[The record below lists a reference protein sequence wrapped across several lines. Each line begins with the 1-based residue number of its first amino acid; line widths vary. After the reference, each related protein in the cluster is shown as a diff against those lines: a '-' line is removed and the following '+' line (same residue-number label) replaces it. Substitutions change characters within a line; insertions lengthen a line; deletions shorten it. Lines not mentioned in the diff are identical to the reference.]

1 MPKNSLGIRSFDYI
15 EFFVGSAK
23 MWAYWHVKALGFD
36 IVGYLGPETGHKDRC
51 TYYLKQ
57 NDIKIQ
63 ITSALKPQTYDVTDF
78 VTRHGDGVKLIGYEV
93 DDVEKAFDQVA
104 RRGGIPVTAPTKY
117 EDEFGFTVQASFR
130 VYDDTEIVLINY
142 DNYRGVLKPG
152 FGKPAHKYE
161 VTREPVGLKAIDHVV
176 GNVRPNEMDM
186 WVNYFNRIFD
196 FETFVDFGPGD
207 IATKYSALLSKVVR
221 SKDNVIKHP
230 INEPFKGLRKSQIE
244 EYIQEYNGSGVQHIA
259 IRTDNILA
267 SIKALR
273 ANGVEFLEVPK
284 SYYDMLKEK
293 GVEINEDIERLCEL
307 GILCDV
313 EGEGYLLQLF
323 TKPIGDRPTFFYEI
337 IQRVGKSEG
346 FGKGN
351 FQSLF
356 EAIERDQAKRGNL

>member
-1 MPKNSLGIRSFDYI
+1 MKNSLGIRSFDYI
-15 EFFVGSAK
+15 EFFTGSAK
-23 MWAYWHVKALGFD
+23 MWAYWHAKAMGFD

-57 NDIKIQ
+57 NDLKIQ
-63 ITSALKPQTYDVTDF
+63 ITSHLQPQTYDVVDF

-93 DDVEKAFDQVA
+93 DDVEKAFEMVQK
-104 RRGGIPVTAPTKY
+104 RGGIPIQHPTKY
-117 EDEFGFTVQASFR
+117 EDEFGWTMQASFR
-130 VYDDTEIVLINY
+130 IYDDTEIVLINY
-142 DNYRGVLKPG
+142 DNYKGVLKPG
-152 FGKPAHKYE
+152 FKPYE
-161 VTREPVGLKAIDHVV
+161 EQIELQCEDPGLKNIDHIV

-186 WVNYFNRIFD
+186 WVGYFNRIFD

-207 IATKYSALLSKVVR
+207 IQTKYSALLSKVVR

-230 INEPFKGLRKSQIE
+230 INEPYKGLKKSQIE
-244 EYIQEYNGSGVQHIA
+244 EFIQEYHGSGVQHIA
-259 IRTDNILA
+259 IRTDDIL
-267 SIKALR
+267 KAIPAMR
-273 ANGVEFLEVPK
+273 KNGVQFLEVPS
-284 SYYDMLKEK
+284 SYYDMLREKKIPIKESIDDLEK
-293 GVEINEDIERLCEL
+293 H
-307 GILCDV
+307 GILCDF

-323 TKPIGDRPTFFYEI
+323 MKPIGDRPTFFYEI